1 MRRLWKRLY
10 GAVTHAP
17 YWEGVSTGIA
27 LGELFERDRI
37 AQVIRDEFVDLP
49 AYTYTVTKPEELG
62 EYLAQKI
69 LMTGEKHD

>member
-1 MRRLWKRLY
+1 MKLLRRFY
-10 GAVTHAP
+10 EAFTHRA
-17 YWEGVSTGIA
+17 YWEGIQTGIG

-37 AQVIRDEFVDLP
+37 AQMIRDEFVDLP

-69 LMTGEKHD
+69 LKEAE